1 MYRQSD
7 INNNK
12 VNSMNFSKL
21 HLSEGVSTDAAALA
35 AERATAGGEKQ
46 KQGTASSREKQK
58 AQMAAQKNTPVKS
71 DISYAS
77 EEARVE
83 REYDKMLSNQTVDWR
98 KELMESI
105 APDEQ
110 GNHPFVD
117 VMPSMDQKQ
126 QEVKKQVKGA
136 VKAQATGNVMGQS
149 GMSEDVK
156 SDLKASREYFK
167 ARAARSPEE
176 KAAEEKKDAQGRA
189 KNYAANRNNNI
200 GQMDHS
206 KKND

>member
-1 MYRQSD
+1 
-7 INNNK
+7 
-12 VNSMNFSKL
+12 MNFSKL

-58 AQMAAQKNTPVKS
+58 SQMAAQQNTPVKS
-71 DISYAS
+71 DVSYAS
-77 EEARVE
+77 EEARMS
-83 REYDKMLSNQTVDWR
+83 REYDKMLSNESVDWR
-98 KELMESI
+98 KELMESMK
-105 APDEQ
+105 PDDE

-126 QEVKKQVKGA
+126 QEAKKQMKGA
-136 VKAQATGNVMGQS
+136 VKAGRGMQSSSQQAPD
-149 GMSEDVK
+149 MSEDVK

-176 KAAEEKKDAQGRA
+176 KAADEKKDAQGRA

>member
-98 KELMESI
+98 KELYE
-105 APDEQ
+105 ACY
-110 GNHPFVD
+110 
-117 VMPSMDQKQ
+117 
-126 QEVKKQVKGA
+126 
-136 VKAQATGNVMGQS
+136 T
-149 GMSEDVK
+149 
-156 SDLKASREYFK
+156 
-167 ARAARSPEE
+167 
-176 KAAEEKKDAQGRA
+176 
-189 KNYAANRNNNI
+189 
-200 GQMDHS
+200 
-206 KKND
+206 